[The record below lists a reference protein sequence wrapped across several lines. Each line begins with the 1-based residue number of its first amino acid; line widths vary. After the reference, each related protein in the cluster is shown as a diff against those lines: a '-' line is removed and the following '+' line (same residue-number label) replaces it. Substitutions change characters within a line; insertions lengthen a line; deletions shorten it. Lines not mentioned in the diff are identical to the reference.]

1 MPINFKRIPWRSPTR
16 PITAA
21 ENIEKQK
28 TEQVV
33 QEQFEQL
40 NMQLEV
46 EQDFDDLAKTEQ
58 LQLNLEIEELPPDD
72 SAERLKWLEEQRAYY
87 DRMIKSSLSV
97 ASVLVTQIIR
107 NNVNRIGITTGN
119 TIRQQKL
126 SRVTTTAAQ
135 LSGVALSF
143 VINPFIG
150 VASVAGVL
158 ANALYQEERTMLQ
171 RDRITKDNE
180 VRLQVLGGISQR
192 GNR

>member
-1 MPINFKRIPWRSPTR
+1 MPINFKKIPWRSPTR

-33 QEQFEQL
+33 QEQFQQL

-72 SAERLKWLEEQRAYY
+72 SAERLKWWEEQRAYN
-87 DRMIKSSLSV
+87 DRIIKSSLSV

-126 SRVTTTAAQ
+126 SRVSTAAAQ

-143 VINPFIG
+143 VINPFVG
-150 VASVAGVL
+150 AASVAGVF
-158 ANALYQEERTMLQ
+158 ANVLYQEERTMLQ